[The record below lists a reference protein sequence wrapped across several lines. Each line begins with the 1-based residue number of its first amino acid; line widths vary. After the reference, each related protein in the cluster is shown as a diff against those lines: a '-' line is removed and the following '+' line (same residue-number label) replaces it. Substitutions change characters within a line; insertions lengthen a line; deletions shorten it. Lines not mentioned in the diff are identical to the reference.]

1 MAKRANGEGTLS
13 RRKDKAGK
21 TVGWRAAV
29 TVGINEDGTQD
40 RRWVSGKTQADV
52 QEGLRALQSELHR
65 GTLSNQNGLTV
76 TAYMEQWIEHKGGQG
91 VKDNTLRSYRDSV
104 RLYINPYLGDRKL
117 EKLRPLDV
125 EHLMTKL
132 RQGGKSPALI
142 SYALRV
148 LKMALKQAVLWQIV
162 ARSVADAV
170 RPPHRQAPDLEVW
183 TADQA
188 KTFLRCAE
196 SHRLSAAFYLAL
208 MTGMRRGEILG
219 LKWEDV
225 HWSTGRLTVKNNLVE
240 VRREGEVGKFHA
252 GKPTVSSVKVI
263 LQTPKTKASR
273 RDITLSKGTLSR
285 LQAHL
290 ERQEQE
296 QNVLG
301 DDWQHEGFVFAN
313 EFGGPTEPRTL
324 YGWFTQLTREA
335 GLPKIRFHD
344 LRHTAASLMF
354 QRRLNV
360 KTISDRLGHTDEA
373 FTMRTYIHMDDEQR
387 QEAAF
392 DIEDFTPTEISPAAP
407 DTDDSEVAAQDDSS
421 QPELP
426 DQA

>member
-1 MAKRANGEGTLS
+1 MGKRANGEGTIS
-13 RRKDKAGK
+13 KRMRGGK
-21 TVGWRAAV
+21 VVGWRTAV
-29 TVGINEDGTQD
+29 TVGYDSQGRQLRHWI
-40 RRWVSGKTQADV
+40 SGKTQAEV

-65 GTLSNQNGLTV
+65 GTLSKQNGLTV
-76 TAYMEQWIEHKGGQG
+76 TAYMEQWLEYKGGQG

-104 RLYINPYLGDRKL
+104 RLYIKPYLGEKKV

-125 EHLMTKL
+125 EHMMTKL
-132 RQGGKSPALI
+132 RQAGKSPALS

-148 LKMALKQAVLWQIV
+148 LKMALRQAVLWQIV
-162 ARSVADAV
+162 ARNVAEAV
-170 RPPHRQAPDLEVW
+170 RPPLRQQPDLGVW
-183 TADQA
+183 TAGQA
-188 KTFLRCAE
+188 TTFLQVTE
-196 SHRLSAAFYLAL
+196 SHRLHAAFYLAL

-219 LKWEDV
+219 LKWEDL

-240 VRREGEVGKFHA
+240 VRREGEIGKFHA
-252 GKPTVSSVKVI
+252 GKPTVSSVKII

-273 RDITLSKGTLSR
+273 REITLSKGTLSR

-290 ERQEQE
+290 DRQKQE

-301 DDWQHEGFVFAN
+301 DAWQHEDFVFAN

-407 DTDDSEVAAQDDSS
+407 GSDDSEVAVQDDASRIES
-421 QPELP
+421 P
-426 DQA
+426 DQS